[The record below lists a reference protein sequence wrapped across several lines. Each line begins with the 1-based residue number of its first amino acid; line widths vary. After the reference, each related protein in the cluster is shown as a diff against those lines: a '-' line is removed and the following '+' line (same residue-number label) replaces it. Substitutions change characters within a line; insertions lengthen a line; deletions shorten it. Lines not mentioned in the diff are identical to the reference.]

1 MNDGVP
7 GACDRSNRKG
17 WMDNRVF
24 GEWLAEPRAMKKDCF
39 GHKLVLF
46 VDNCSGHSETEE
58 ITSRLH
64 EIK

>member
-1 MNDGVP
+1 
-7 GACDRSNRKG
+7 
-17 WMDNRVF
+17 MDNRVF